1 MPNFHQEPWRA
12 EVCPSR
18 HAQAVLFRALTSP
31 PPQRNDG
38 GRARDPPAAAIRVAT
53 AAIATAAINAFA
65 SSVFPRRPRGHPAP
79 PPPPPPAP

>member
-1 MPNFHQEPWRA
+1 MPSSRLEPRRA

-38 GRARDPPAAAIRVAT
+38 GRARDPPAAAIRVAAA
-53 AAIATAAINAFA
+53 AAIAAAAINAFA
-65 SSVFPRRPRGHPAP
+65 SSVFP
-79 PPPPPPAP
+79 